1 MQKFKSKTSGITLIA
16 LIITII
22 VLLIFA
28 GVTISAI
35 NGNENTMEK
44 ANEASQKHNI
54 STAKDEIS
62 LIAINTKTQAM
73 GTAYVEGSVAPQEA
87 STSVGQ
93 AVINAV
99 LEKNGTNN
107 GNVSIEVVQAVNN
120 GVKDNATIEITTKD
134 FIVEGTITIQDGV
147 LTWGEI
153 EENVPFMVMKA
164 KDFLPKS
171 TNSTESPYVIYK
183 AGKNIDD
190 TTNGVTNE
198 ILCRVLYNDDDTHGL
213 QLVAVNPVTDVKL
226 GITDPKAT
234 AVIESNGKNYG
245 NNTSLK
251 ECEIA
256 QNSYNNAITYLN
268 EYAEE
273 YRNKTDGIAIDSRCV
288 GSFATVGKNT
298 SGVITG
304 FDKKN
309 NPDDLV
315 ENIDNPTEEEKSLYM
330 YTSNNMGD
338 YNGKFFN
345 IDSNYTE
352 DENRLKASGG
362 IDAYKFTKKA
372 DGSDASSTDYYW
384 LASRNVFSKYGGM
397 VNYFSVRCENAEG
410 GNSSYQTLWGVISGG
425 YNLAP
430 ERVGGFRPVFL
441 LDPNVKLKGTGENL
455 GSESNPYRLKK

>member
-1 MQKFKSKTSGITLIA
+1 MKKNNKGITLIA

-22 VLLIFA
+22 VLLILA
-28 GVTISAI
+28 GVTISTI
-35 NGNENTMEK
+35 SGNENTMGK
-44 ANEASQKHNI
+44 ANEASQKNDI

-62 LIAINTKTQAM
+62 LIAINSKTQAM
-73 GTAYVEGSVAPQEA
+73 GTAYVEGTVAPQDA

-99 LEKNGTNN
+99 LEKDGINN
-107 GNVSIEVVQAVNN
+107 GKVSIEVVQAVNN

-153 EENVPFMVMKA
+153 EENLPFRTMKA

-183 AGKNIDD
+183 ADKNIDD
-190 TTNGVTNE
+190 TTNGETNE

-213 QLVAVNPVTDVKL
+213 QLIAVNPVTDVKL
-226 GITDPKAT
+226 GKTDPKAT
-234 AVIESNGKNYG
+234 AAIESNGKNYA

-251 ECEIA
+251 EREIA
-256 QNSYNNAITYLN
+256 LNSYNNAIIYLN
-268 EYAEE
+268 EYSEE

-288 GSFATVGKNT
+288 GSLATVKKNT

-330 YTSNNMGD
+330 YNANNMGD
-338 YNGKFFN
+338 YNGKLFN
-345 IDSNYTE
+345 TDSNYTE

-372 DGSDASSTDYYW
+372 DGSAATSSDYYW
-384 LASRNVFSKYGGM
+384 LASRNVLVRYSIM
-397 VNYFSVRCENAEG
+397 YFFNVRCESTG
-410 GNSSYQTLWGVISGG
+410 GENSARKGLINIVNGG
-425 YNLAP
+425 IGTSP
-430 ERVGGFRPVFL
+430 DEMESGFRPIFL
-441 LDPNVKLKGTGENL
+441 LDSNVKLTGTGENL

>member
-1 MQKFKSKTSGITLIA
+1 MHKFKSKTSGITLIA

-22 VLLIFA
+22 VLLILA

-183 AGKNIDD
+183 AGK
-190 TTNGVTNE
+190 
-198 ILCRVLYNDDDTHGL
+198 
-213 QLVAVNPVTDVKL
+213 
-226 GITDPKAT
+226 
-234 AVIESNGKNYG
+234 
-245 NNTSLK
+245 
-251 ECEIA
+251 
-256 QNSYNNAITYLN
+256 
-268 EYAEE
+268 
-273 YRNKTDGIAIDSRCV
+273 
-288 GSFATVGKNT
+288 
-298 SGVITG
+298 
-304 FDKKN
+304 
-309 NPDDLV
+309 
-315 ENIDNPTEEEKSLYM
+315 
-330 YTSNNMGD
+330 
-338 YNGKFFN
+338 
-345 IDSNYTE
+345 
-352 DENRLKASGG
+352 
-362 IDAYKFTKKA
+362 
-372 DGSDASSTDYYW
+372 
-384 LASRNVFSKYGGM
+384 
-397 VNYFSVRCENAEG
+397 
-410 GNSSYQTLWGVISGG
+410 
-425 YNLAP
+425 
-430 ERVGGFRPVFL
+430 
-441 LDPNVKLKGTGENL
+441 
-455 GSESNPYRLKK
+455 